1 MVRSTQAGTFEAQLQ
16 RIGKGGPEP
25 ALDDLAHLI
34 GEALLERERDQHLAV
49 ADHWAHAKRLRR
61 GGRNPENHHDGQS
74 RHELDTQGTTHYGAK
89 HYHNCTAR
97 RGLGTGFEGRTLPGQ
112 CYHSA
117 PGPMITRTRVVALAF
132 CATFALAA
140 PGSGQALL
148 YSLFDRYTDSLRQ
161 QTGIPGTSAVIVKNG
176 RVEWERGFGLQDIE
190 RSVMAAPDT
199 PYPIGD
205 LTQTLA
211 MVLLGT
217 CAEQG
222 ALDIDQP
229 MSRWVSDFPS
239 PNETVR
245 QVMAHAEGGR
255 FRYDPG
261 RFAALTNVAQSC
273 NPKPFRANLADSILE
288 RLGMSGSVPGQDLG
302 TPGAPAR
309 ELFDAQRLDRYEA
322 VLERVAIPYRVDR
335 SLRATRSDF
344 RPKGINAAEGLVST
358 ARDLARFDSALDDTV
373 LLRPETLGVA
383 WSPSNF
389 TGLVLPTG
397 LGWFVQNYQGERL
410 IWHFSYVPDA
420 YSALIV
426 KMPARRVT
434 LIMLANS
441 DGLSRGANL
450 EQGDVTASPFV
461 KIFLRL
467 FV

>member
-1 MVRSTQAGTFEAQLQ
+1 
-16 RIGKGGPEP
+16 
-25 ALDDLAHLI
+25 
-34 GEALLERERDQHLAV
+34 
-49 ADHWAHAKRLRR
+49 
-61 GGRNPENHHDGQS
+61 
-74 RHELDTQGTTHYGAK
+74 
-89 HYHNCTAR
+89 
-97 RGLGTGFEGRTLPGQ
+97 
-112 CYHSA
+112 
-117 PGPMITRTRVVALAF
+117 MITRTRVVVLAF

-148 YSLFDRYTDSLRQ
+148 YSLFERYTDSLRQ
-161 QTGIPGTSAVIVKNG
+161 QTGIPGTSVVIVKNG
-176 RVEWERGFGLQDIE
+176 RVEWERGFGHQDIE

-205 LTQTLA
+205 LTQTVA

-222 ALDIDQP
+222 ALDIDEP

-245 QVMAHAEGGR
+245 QVMAHAEGGQ

-358 ARDLARFDSALDDTV
+358 ARDLARFDSALDDAV
-373 LLRPETLGVA
+373 LLRPETLGIA

-389 TGLVLPTG
+389 TGLALPTG

-441 DGLSRGANL
+441 DGLSTGANL